1 MSEKLR
7 WICVISLVFVVC
19 LVAGVSFGQT
29 KASCPK
35 KASSDPQFTEN
46 AIALCAK
53 NWTDEHNKVKF
64 LEGIDTNGVT
74 CSAVVDHMNAKFAQE
89 LRTYELNARMLE
101 TKYSALKDVAVKYFQ
116 MTNDSTVIPLIRD

>member
-1 MSEKLR
+1 MSEKVKC
-7 WICVISLVFVVC
+7 IGVVILI
-19 LVAGVSFGQT
+19 VAGCLGAGVIFGQ
-29 KASCPK
+29 K
-35 KASSDPQFTEN
+35 KDSVDPQFTEN

-64 LEGIDTNGVT
+64 LDGIDTNGVT
-74 CSAVVDHMNAKFAQE
+74 CSDVVDHMNAKYVQE

-116 MTNDSTVIPLIRD
+116 MTNDSSVIPLIRD

>member
-1 MSEKLR
+1 MSEKLQ
-7 WICVISLVFVVC
+7 WFCVIILFFVVC
-19 LVAGVSFGQT
+19 LGAGVIFGQN
-29 KASCPK
+29 KAS
-35 KASSDPQFTEN
+35 ASSDPQFTEN

-64 LEGIDTNGVT
+64 LDGIDTNGVT
-74 CSAVVDHMNAKFAQE
+74 CSAVVDHMNAKYVQE

-116 MTNDSTVIPLIRD
+116 LTNDSTVIPLIRD

>member
-7 WICVISLVFVVC
+7 WFCVIILVIAVC
-19 LVAGVSFGQT
+19 LGSGVGFGQ
-29 KASCPK
+29 K
-35 KASSDPQFTEN
+35 KSSRDPQFTEN

-64 LEGIDTNGVT
+64 LVGIDTNGVK
-74 CSAVVDHMNAKFAQE
+74 CSAVVDHMNAKYVQE

-116 MTNDSTVIPLIRD
+116 LTNDSTVIPLIRD

>member
-1 MSEKLR
+1 MSDRIL
-7 WICVISLVFVVC
+7 WVIVIILGFGWFLS
-19 LVAGVSFGQT
+19 AGIFFGQ
-29 KASCPK
+29 KRASC
-35 KASSDPQFTEN
+35 DPQFTEN

-64 LEGIDTNGVT
+64 LDGIDTNGVT

-89 LRTYELNARMLE
+89 LRTYDLNARMLE

-116 MTNDSTVIPLIRD
+116 LTNDSTVIPLIRD

>member
-7 WICVISLVFVVC
+7 WICVISLVFIVC
-19 LVAGVSFGQT
+19 LVAGVSFGQK
-29 KASCPK
+29 KASC
-35 KASSDPQFTEN
+35 DPQFTEN

-64 LEGIDTNGVT
+64 LDGIDTNGVT

-116 MTNDSTVIPLIRD
+116 LTHDSTVIPLIRD

>member
-7 WICVISLVFVVC
+7 WFCVIILVIAVC
-19 LVAGVSFGQT
+19 LGAGVGFGQ
-29 KASCPK
+29 K
-35 KASSDPQFTEN
+35 KSSSDPQFTEN

-64 LEGIDTNGVT
+64 LDGIDTNGVT
-74 CSAVVDHMNAKFAQE
+74 CSAVVDHMNAKYVQE

-116 MTNDSTVIPLIRD
+116 LTNDSTVIPLIRD